1 MLTKPRMRKISNEKR
16 QFMLKLRLQVFELCK
31 IFKAVIK
38 MLQQGILNTFE
49 INKNRI
55 SQEINSLFKGIEDL
69 KKN

>member
-1 MLTKPRMRKISNEKR
+1 
-16 QFMLKLRLQVFELCK
+16 MLKLRLQVFELCK